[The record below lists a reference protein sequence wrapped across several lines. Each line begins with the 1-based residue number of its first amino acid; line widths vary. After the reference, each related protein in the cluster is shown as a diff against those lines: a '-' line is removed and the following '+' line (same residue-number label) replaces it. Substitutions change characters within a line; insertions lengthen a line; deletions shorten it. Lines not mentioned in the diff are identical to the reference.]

1 MDIVNRSAA
10 LARARWGSWRIPILA
25 VLALLAAAATIA
37 VWHSPQLDGFFEA
50 PHDNIADLKMLPNGR
65 VKFQGVI
72 TYSDA
77 FRKRIWVQD
86 ETGAV
91 SINQDPKPLNL
102 QPGDK
107 MWVEARK
114 THAYDPVIGLSS
126 IELKD
131 FTVTLQKRG
140 LPLPLPTETTLRM
153 IPPKDKNGIR
163 VRLNAVVH
171 AVAMDESGLPM
182 IAIGSGGAETWA
194 VLPANASNQLP
205 PIDST
210 VQVVGLIDSV
220 YDGVGYMQSQRIFTV
235 SASDLQV
242 LSPPPDSS
250 ALFSV
255 PLIYS
260 HADQPSDHAVRLRG
274 RLVKVTTNDFWSLV
288 EDSAGSIACRFD
300 RAPEF
305 PIGSTVEVTG
315 FPNRDGLRIDLLH
328 STFKRLNSITPES
341 KSLPEPGPT
350 SIAAIR
356 QLTAQQANTAMPVS
370 ITGVVTFLDTDWRQ
384 LYLQD
389 PSGGIYVKYAGSNIP
404 LFQCER
410 LKVIGVTNAGD
421 YAPVIV
427 APRFVHLGKAP
438 LPAPAP
444 VTISSAYSGVLDSHF
459 VEVEG
464 VVHPLKAGQN
474 SKHLSFDLYSA
485 FGPVHVSTG
494 PGFGGEE
501 HIKEL
506 EDASVRI
513 RGVCGTVF
521 NSRRQLVGFQLS
533 VTDPSNIEVLEP
545 ADPNPFQTRAVP
557 INQLLQFSPKARFN
571 HRVKVS
577 GSVTMV
583 GPGFFYIQDRTGG
596 LQIQS
601 DTQGLRNADLVDA
614 VGYATNGGYSPVMTD
629 ADVHVLRHNMP
640 GEVQPAT
647 MDALADGALDSR
659 LVTVEGR
666 LLNID
671 DTPAYRTLVL
681 QAGSHTFE
689 ARLFRLDA
697 TTAFPETEEGSIVR
711 ITGISAAQV
720 EPGTTYLLLAK
731 EAVGFRILVRSPED
745 ILVLR
750 NAPWWNLRH
759 TALVLAT
766 LFVFV
771 VAGLVWVQALH
782 RRVRVQNTKLK
793 TAMAKERA
801 ISELASA
808 MQDVTRRQDFTST
821 VSIQG
826 DEEIARLGT
835 EFNKMIGE
843 LRIRDEAK
851 AEAESKLQYQA
862 LTDELT
868 GLPNRRLLSDRLT
881 QTLENARRANLI
893 VAILYLDLDGFK
905 LVNDSLG
912 HTTGDILLGQVAQ
925 RLRSRIRRSD
935 TLARIGG
942 DEFTIVLTQLHRK
955 EEAALVCKS
964 LLEALGTP
972 FAIEGHEIT
981 IGASIG
987 VSLFPENSSE
997 AGDLLQQADSAMYA
1011 AKRNGK
1017 NRSLYFTP
1025 ELGSMVRERLNLEN
1039 QLRGAIARG
1048 EIGIHYQPEF
1058 ELTTGKLVRFEALAR
1073 WTHPTLGNIPPAK
1086 FIPIA
1091 EESGLIIPLGS
1102 FILERACEEAVGW
1115 QKISPD
1121 PVQVAVNVSSL
1132 QFMRDSFVEE
1142 LVETLKHTGLNPS
1155 LLQIELTE
1163 SVMLSGTEP
1172 AAETMRRLAALGV
1185 TIAIDDFGTGYSCF
1199 SYLPRL
1205 PFNALKI
1212 DRAFVKELSARKE
1225 MKAMVHSLITLA
1237 HNLNMQVVVEGIE
1250 TQEQLEMIRRVG
1262 GNQVQG
1268 FLLGRPTPDPQ
1279 SALLSLVGV
1288 SSPALVVRD
1297 EAVASKSS

>member
-1 MDIVNRSAA
+1 MNMVNRTAA
-10 LARARWGSWRIPILA
+10 LARPRWGSWRIPILVA
-25 VLALLAAAATIA
+25 LALVAAAATIA
-37 VWHSPQLDGFFEA
+37 VWHSPQFDGFFEA
-50 PHDNIADLKMLPNGR
+50 RHDNIADLKLLPNGR

-72 TYSDA
+72 TYADA
-77 FRKRIWVQD
+77 FRKRIWIQD

-91 SINQDPKPLNL
+91 SINQDPKPLSL
-102 QPGDK
+102 QAGDK
-107 MWVEARK
+107 VWVEARK
-114 THAYDPVIGLSS
+114 THAYDPLIGLST
-126 IELKD
+126 IGLKD

-140 LPLPLPTETTLRM
+140 LPLPLPIETTLRPL
-153 IPPKDKNGIR
+153 PPKDKNGIR

-182 IAIGSGGAETWA
+182 IGIGTGGAETWA
-194 VLPANASNQLP
+194 VLPANATNHLP

-210 VQVVGLIDSV
+210 IQVVGPIDSV
-220 YDGVGYMQSQRIFTV
+220 YDGAGYIQSQRMFTV
-235 SASDLQV
+235 STTDLQV
-242 LSPPPDSS
+242 LAPPPDSNP
-250 ALFSV
+250 LFSV

-260 HADQPSDHAVRLRG
+260 HADQPSDHSVRLRG
-274 RLVKVTTNDFWSLV
+274 RLVKVSTSDFWSLV
-288 EDSAGSIACRFD
+288 EDSTGSIACRFD

-305 PIGSTVEVTG
+305 PIGTMVEVTG
-315 FPNRDGLRIDLLH
+315 FPYRDGLRIDLLH
-328 STFKRLNSITPES
+328 STFKHLDPSAESTPFAEP
-341 KSLPEPGPT
+341 KST

-356 QLTAQQANTAMPVS
+356 QLTPQQASTAMPVS

-389 PSGGIYVKYAGSNIP
+389 SSGGIYVKYAGTNVP
-404 LFQCER
+404 LFQGQR

-421 YAPVIV
+421 YAPVVI
-427 APRFVHLGKAP
+427 APRFVHLGKEP

-444 VTISSAYSGVLDSHF
+444 VTISVAYSGTLDSRF

-464 VVHPLKAGQN
+464 VVHPLKTGQN
-474 SKHLSFDLYSA
+474 PKHLSFDLYSA

-533 VTDPSNIEVLEP
+533 VTEPSNIEVLEP
-545 ADPNPFQTRAVP
+545 ADPNPFQKRAVP
-557 INQLLQFSPKARFN
+557 IDQLLQFSPKARFN

-601 DTQGLRNADLVDA
+601 DAQGLRNADLVEA

-666 LLNID
+666 LLNVD

-697 TTAFPETEEGSIVR
+697 TTALPETEEGSIVR
-711 ITGISAAQV
+711 ITGISSAQV
-720 EPGTTYLLLAK
+720 EPGATYLLLAK

-766 LFVFV
+766 LLVFV

-782 RRVRVQNTKLK
+782 RRVRVQNAKLK

-801 ISELASA
+801 ISELAAA
-808 MQDVTRRQDFTST
+808 MQDVTRRQDFTSI

-843 LRIRDEAK
+843 LRVRDEAK
-851 AEAESKLQYQA
+851 AQAESKLQYQA

-881 QTLENARRANLI
+881 QTLENARRANQI

-912 HTTGDILLGQVAQ
+912 HTTGDVLLGQVAQ

-997 AGDLLQQADSAMYA
+997 ASDLLQQADSAMYA

-1048 EIGIHYQPEF
+1048 EIAVHYQPEF
-1058 ELTTGKLVRFEALAR
+1058 DVASGKLVRFEALAR

-1142 LVETLKHTGLNPS
+1142 LVETLKHTGLKPS

-1279 SALLSLVGV
+1279 SALLSMVGA
-1288 SSPALVVRD
+1288 SSPALDVRN
-1297 EAVASKSS
+1297 EAARSKNS